1 MVDQVPD
8 EVKAERNRLVLE
20 AAGRVAAARSRR
32 LEGRTLPVLVD
43 GVSRKSV
50 DEVAG
55 RTRCNRVVN
64 FAAAGRDLLGQVVAV
79 RIARALPHSLR
90 GELVED
96 RAGAS
101 CAEDETVP
109 ALQA

>member
-1 MVDQVPD
+1 MADQVPD
-8 EVKAERNRLVLE
+8 EIKAERNRLVLE
-20 AAGRVAAARSRR
+20 AAGRVAAARSQR
-32 LEGRTLPVLVD
+32 LEGRTVPVLVD
-43 GVSRKSV
+43 GVSRKNT

-64 FAAAGRDLLGQVVAV
+64 FDAGGRDLLGQVVPV

-90 GELVED
+90 GELVQD
-96 RAGAS
+96 QAVRLPM
-101 CAEDETVP
+101 DETVP